1 MGIVKKSN
9 KPKAYT
15 PKQSNIVKLKMYVS
29 KKENK

>member
-1 MGIVKKSN
+1 MGPIKKSN

-15 PKQSNIVKLKMYVS
+15 PKQSNIVKLKIYVS